1 MINLPTLRQLRYL
14 VTLADHLNFT
24 KAAEICA
31 VTQSTLSAGIAEMEA
46 QLDAALVDR
55 STRSVVFTP
64 LGEETVARAR
74 AILQAAED
82 LAVAARA
89 AAEPLTGTIRLG
101 VIPTIGPFLLPR
113 VLPALRERY
122 PKLKLFLREEQ
133 TARLLHLLE
142 TGEIDVALLALP
154 FPGLGPTQLLFGDPF
169 VLACKAEDSLAS
181 KAAVTGEDLIAR
193 DLLLLEDGH
202 CLREHALAACALD
215 RTPQSEMVRATS
227 LHTLV
232 QMVDNGL
239 GITLLPRL
247 AIEGGIL
254 GGTALVTVPLAG
266 NNPAR
271 GIGLTWRGGS
281 RRADEFRMLGEILIP
296 QPPRGSGDDQQAG
309 DQKHGREDEERNPIR
324 VRRRS
329 RDRLQR
335 RAV

>member
-14 VTLADHLNFT
+14 VALADHLSFT
-24 KAAEICA
+24 KAAELCA
-31 VTQSTLSAGIAEMEA
+31 VTQSTLSAGIAEMETL
-46 QLDAALVDR
+46 LDAALVDR

-64 LGEETVARAR
+64 LGEESVARAR
-74 AILQAAED
+74 SILQAAED
-82 LAVAARA
+82 LALAARA

-113 VLPALRERY
+113 VLPALRAHY

-154 FPGLGPTQLLFGDPF
+154 FPGLGPSQLLFDDPF
-169 VLACKAEDSLAS
+169 VLACKAEDPLVA
-181 KAAVTGEDLIAR
+181 KKEINGEDLRAR

-202 CLREHALAACALD
+202 CLREHALAACSLD
-215 RTPQSEMVRATS
+215 RTLQSEMVRATS

-254 GGTALVTVPLAG
+254 GGTGLVTIPLAG

-271 GIGLTWRGGS
+271 GIGLTWRNGS
-281 RRADEFRMLGEILIP
+281 RRADEFRLLGEILIP
-296 QPPRGSGDDQQAG
+296 RPLAPSGDDQQAG
-309 DQKHGREDEERNPIR
+309 DQKHRRQNEQRHAVG

-329 RDRLQR
+329 RDGAQR
-335 RAV
+335 RSV